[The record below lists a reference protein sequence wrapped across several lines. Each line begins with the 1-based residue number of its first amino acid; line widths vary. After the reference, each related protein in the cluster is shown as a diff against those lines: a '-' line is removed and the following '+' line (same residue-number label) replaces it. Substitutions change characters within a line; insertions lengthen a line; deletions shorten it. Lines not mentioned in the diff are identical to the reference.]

1 MEPKKLYSLD
11 KISEYVGG
19 DKNEILEMI
28 TLFLETIPKDI
39 EMLPEFAN
47 NGDWQ
52 SVYKIAHKIIPSF
65 DVFAMDD
72 IHADL
77 RNIELLAR
85 NNNEEGNLI
94 TLVSLLIE
102 KFNNIVLLLKAEV
115 NE

>member
-19 DKNEILEMI
+19 DKDEVLEMI

-39 EMLPEFAN
+39 EKLPHFAK

-52 SVYKIAHKIIPSF
+52 SVYKIAHKVKPSF
-65 DVFAMDD
+65 DVFAMDE

-77 RNIELLAR
+77 QKIELLAR

-94 TLVSLLIE
+94 TLVSQLLE
-102 KFNNIVLLLKAEV
+102 KVNNIVLLLKDEV